1 MDSLSL
7 LCHATLVMDKPYF
20 TNKPDRFKHQ
30 GLLAQDR
37 PVINVRVT
45 AFGLRVLK
53 AQGDAAGAVR
63 EPPIEGK
70 ELQYPRIKPYR
81 TGWDNPYLL
90 KVLQG

>member
-37 PVINVRVT
+37 PVINV
-45 AFGLRVLK
+45 
-53 AQGDAAGAVR
+53 AAACLSALEMLYSPSG
-63 EPPIEGK
+63 
-70 ELQYPRIKPYR
+70 
-81 TGWDNPYLL
+81 
-90 KVLQG
+90 

>member
-37 PVINVRVT
+37 PVINVPQL
-45 AFGLRVLK
+45 ACLRWRCYIPLVD
-53 AQGDAAGAVR
+53 DA
-63 EPPIEGK
+63 EYYKIEF
-70 ELQYPRIKPYR
+70 
-81 TGWDNPYLL
+81 
-90 KVLQG
+90 